1 MKIHPIHFTQSPPP
15 SQAADAPLNSS
26 RVAIL
31 ICTFNGA
38 KFLRE
43 QLDSFITQSH
53 KNWAIYASDD
63 GSSDETLQ
71 ILNDYQIK
79 IGKNRFFIFQGPQ
92 MGFARNFLSL
102 VRNPLISADYFAF
115 SDQDDIWFE
124 KKLERSIFQ
133 LAPFPIKTPSLYCSR
148 TLLVNAKKEVIGR
161 SPLFTNPTSFQNAL
175 VQSIAGANTM
185 LINDAARKLII
196 QLAANTQ
203 VVAHDWLAYLIV
215 SGCGGNVIYDPLP
228 SLNYRQHES
237 NLIGANTT
245 VKNQLLRL
253 RKMLSGRFSDWSAA
267 NLIALNSIKKNLT
280 KENQK
285 RLECFEQARK
295 SNLIRRLRLMKKS
308 GVYRQTTRGNIS
320 LLIAI
325 ILNKI

>member
-1 MKIHPIHFTQSPPP
+1 MKIQPTHFKQSPIL
-15 SQAADAPLNSS
+15 SQAADVPPNSY

-31 ICTFNGA
+31 ICTYNGA

-43 QLDSFITQSH
+43 QLDSLITQSH

-63 GSSDETLQ
+63 GSSDETLH

-79 IGKNRFFIFQGPQ
+79 LGKDRLSIFQGPQ
-92 MGFARNFLSL
+92 EGFAKNFLSL
-102 VRNPLISADYFAF
+102 VRNPSISADYFAF

-124 KKLERSIFQ
+124 KKLERSIFK
-133 LAPFPIKTPSLYCSR
+133 LASLPIHTPSLYCSR
-148 TLLVNAKKEVIGR
+148 TLLVNSKKEVIGR
-161 SPLFTNPTSFQNAL
+161 SPLFKSPTSFQNAL

-185 LINDAARKLII
+185 LINNAARNLII
-196 QLAANTQ
+196 QLAVNTQ

-215 SGCGGNVIYDPLP
+215 SGCGGKVIYDPLP

-237 NLIGANTT
+237 NLIGANTDL
-245 VKNQLLRL
+245 KNQILRI
-253 RKMLSGRFSDWSAA
+253 RKMLSGRFGDWNAT
-267 NLIALNSIKKNLT
+267 NLTALNSIKEKLT

-295 SNLIRRLRLMKKS
+295 SNLISRLRLMKRS
-308 GVYRQTTRGNIS
+308 GIYRQTKRGNIS
-320 LLIAI
+320 LLLAI